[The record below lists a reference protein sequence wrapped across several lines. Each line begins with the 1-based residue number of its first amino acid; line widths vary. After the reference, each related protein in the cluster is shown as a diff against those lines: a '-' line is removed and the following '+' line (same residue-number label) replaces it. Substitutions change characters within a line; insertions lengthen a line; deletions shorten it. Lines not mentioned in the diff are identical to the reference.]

1 MFVSLSTCRE
11 HHRLRDAEVKSRAI
25 VVSPRVVRWLYDVT
39 RLYVIWKSPMTSHA
53 HIPTASTLYVTPA
66 TLHVPC
72 VLRLFGH
79 TPRHPI
85 RMRNVLSP
93 DVQCSLPDVFSHLET
108 VTFLS
113 VTTSYVSPRH
123 HVRFRRRPLSPTSY
137 VCYPRRCVG
146 DWTAQALT
154 CNRRK
159 TRQQPN
165 SVSCGHVSV
174 STPNL
179 NSSNSSSE

>member
-1 MFVSLSTCRE
+1 
-11 HHRLRDAEVKSRAI
+11 
-25 VVSPRVVRWLYDVT
+25 
-39 RLYVIWKSPMTSHA
+39 MTSHT
-53 HIPTASTLYVTPA
+53 HIPTASMLYVTPE

-79 TPRHPI
+79 TLRHPI

-113 VTTSYVSPRH
+113 VTM
-123 HVRFRRRPLSPTSY
+123 SY
-137 VCYPRRCVG
+137 VCYPRHCVVG
-146 DWTAQALT
+146 WTAQTLT

-179 NSSNSSSE
+179 NSSISSSNKQLFLESASIRDIRFGLNLRHDTWQRHSDTITDAVKCILEITAGGLWMY